1 MIRTAD
7 GDRNIENLAPGDLV
21 PTVFGGTCPI
31 QWIARSRFKRSDP
44 TKPWV
49 RDVVPIRVARSA
61 LGPDVPRA
69 DLYLTQWHALL
80 IDGVLVEAGN
90 LVNGTTITRYD
101 AREIDELEYFQIK
114 FASHDVIYAE
124 EAPCETLFEVN
135 ESAANFAEYFRQYGA
150 PKTEQAR
157 CAPVL
162 GYRGRRAEI
171 KSCLRS
177 ALSPWIDRRHQ
188 VDVIRDK
195 LDARGIELLRERE
208 LMS

>member
-1 MIRTAD
+1 
-7 GDRNIENLAPGDLV
+7 
-21 PTVFGGTCPI
+21 
-31 QWIARSRFKRSDP
+31 
-44 TKPWV
+44 
-49 RDVVPIRVARSA
+49 
-61 LGPDVPRA
+61 
-69 DLYLTQWHALL
+69 LYLTQWHALL

-90 LVNGTTITRYD
+90 LVNGRTITRYD

-114 FASHDVIYAE
+114 LASHDVIYAE
-124 EAPCETLFEVN
+124 EALCETLSDVD
-135 ESAANFAEYFRQYGA
+135 ESVADVAGYFRQHGP
-150 PKTEQAR
+150 PKAEQAR

-177 ALSPWIDRRHQ
+177 ALSPWLDRRHE
-188 VDVIRDK
+188 VDLIRDK